1 MNLHAVD
8 QLLVLL
14 RSPHILLDLV
24 GALLGTLL
32 LYHRGAIKARRV
44 LVTLRSNCILRLR
57 VGHLQ
62 IFSWI
67 KCANW
72 LDLFEVSLLLLQ
84 ALGDTSFAIH
94 YTTGTLDKLLLVK
107 VGVLRLGAA
116 DAAHNTFN
124 CR

>member
-24 GALLGTLL
+24 GTLLGTLL
-32 LYHRGAIKARRV
+32 LYHRGAIEARRV
-44 LVTLRSNCILRLR
+44 LVTLRSNCIFRLR

-72 LDLFEVSLLLLQ
+72 LDLFVVSLLLLQ

-107 VGVLRLGAA
+107 VGVLLLGAA